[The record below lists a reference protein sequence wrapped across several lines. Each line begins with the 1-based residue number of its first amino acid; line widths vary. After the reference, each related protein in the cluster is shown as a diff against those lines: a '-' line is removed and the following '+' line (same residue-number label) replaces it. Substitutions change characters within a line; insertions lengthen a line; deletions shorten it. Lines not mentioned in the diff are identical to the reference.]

1 MLNKIWIPFRNC
13 CRHHTSCTVS
23 NSYFIRN
30 FPETRCS
37 VLCNGLTIATEE
49 RQTPNVCMGFY
60 ISSGS
65 RYENEK
71 TNGFTHFFE
80 HIAFKGTRKRNKAA
94 LESDISNTGAKFKC
108 FTNREM
114 TVYYVESLARDLLY
128 AADILFDCVF
138 NSAFASDEVKHQ
150 KNVVYQEMLEYDVSP
165 VNVLYDYLHLTAYQG
180 TPLAQTVMGPSK
192 NLFSLNS
199 DNLNNFVSKMFIPQQ
214 TVLIAVGGI
223 QHESIVSLGEKY
235 LGHVLNQGPID
246 LGPKRYTGSEI
257 VYRNDS
263 LPLAHVAIAVE
274 GPSYADDDRLIMDLV
289 TSFLGGWD
297 ASQPSGINHGTRI
310 AHFGSAGGLCEAYKA
325 FNFHYRDTG
334 LCGVEFISPRLETD
348 DMLLTIQDEW
358 MRLCHMISDGEL
370 VKAKNELKSKILNKV
385 QTTTGAFHDIG
396 QYIIFRAG
404 YRPTIYE
411 QMKAIDNITADTF
424 KGICYK
430 YFYDKCPVIA
440 GIGSTEGLLQY
451 SRTRSWMYWL
461 RV

>member
-1 MLNKIWIPFRNC
+1 MLKKIWNPFRNC
-13 CRHHTSCTVS
+13 FRHHTSCNS

-37 VLCNGLTIATEE
+37 MLCNGLTIATEE
-49 RQTPNVCMGFY
+49 RQSSNVCIGFY
-60 ISSGS
+60 IGSGS

-80 HIAFKGTRKRNKAA
+80 HVAFKGTRQRAKAA

-108 FTNREM
+108 FTNREI
-114 TVYYVESLARDLLY
+114 TVYYVECLARDLLCVT
-128 AADILFDCVF
+128 DILFDCVF
-138 NSAFASDEVKHQ
+138 NNAFVNDEVEFQ
-150 KNVVYQEMLEYDVSP
+150 KNVVYQEMLKHDVST
-165 VNVLYDYLHLTAYQG
+165 VNVLYDYLHSTAYQG

-192 NLFSLNS
+192 NLFSLNCA
-199 DNLNNFVSKMFIPQQ
+199 NLNNFVSKMFIPQQ
-214 TVLIAVGGI
+214 TVLVAVGGI
-223 QHESIVSLGEKY
+223 KHESIVSLGEKY
-235 LGHVLNQGPID
+235 LSHTVNAEPID

-263 LPLAHVAIAVE
+263 LLLAHLAIAVE
-274 GPSYADDDRLIMDLV
+274 GPAYTHDDRLIMDLV

-297 ASQPSGINHGTRI
+297 ASQPGGINHGTRL

-334 LCGVEFISPRLETD
+334 LCGIEFISPRLETD
-348 DMLLTIQDEW
+348 DMVLTIQQQL
-358 MRLCHMISDGEL
+358 MRLCHMITDGEL

-396 QYIIFRAG
+396 QYIFRAG
-404 YRPTIYE
+404 YRPSIYE
-411 QMKAIDNITADTF
+411 QMNAIDNITADTF
-424 KGICYK
+424 KSICYK

-451 SRTRSWMYWL
+451 SRTRGWMYWL